1 MLFFPQC
8 AQDVRLHHL
17 PDTIRA
23 MLFL

>member
-1 MLFFPQC
+1 MLFFPQR